1 MTGQETASEWL
12 ARKKQELG
20 GRMQGNHLIPGTGS
34 IPRKEASEETC
45 ISASKGVP
53 GLEERIALMR
63 KRSKV
68 NQVVDDQERDDQNT
82 EAAAMEMEVA
92 EVVAPPVA
100 PLAAPVAAPEKAKEV
115 QKSNTTSWIDTT
127 AAAGVVTFAAANDGV
142 FNQRND

>member
-1 MTGQETASEWL
+1 MVGKEEE
-12 ARKKQELG
+12 ELG
-20 GRMQGNHLIPGTGS
+20 GRMQGNHLVPGTQT
-34 IPRKEASEETC
+34 IPRKEAPEETF
-45 ISASKGVP
+45 SASKGVP

-82 EAAAMEMEVA
+82 EAAANEMEVV
-92 EVVAPPVA
+92 E
-100 PLAAPVAAPEKAKEV
+100 VAAPEKAKEV

>member
-1 MTGQETASEWL
+1 MS
-12 ARKKQELG
+12 
-20 GRMQGNHLIPGTGS
+20 
-34 IPRKEASEETC
+34 
-45 ISASKGVP
+45 

-82 EAAAMEMEVA
+82 EAAAMELEVA